1 MGGRAGEWWADSLFF
16 QPLSREDGTQ
26 SPGIQMMMMMMMAGE
41 LAMLMVLN
49 FRKHARAD
57 VEGLATR
64 WRYKY
69 SNDCV
74 MAAPSPNSPELG
86 E

>member
-1 MGGRAGEWWADSLFF
+1 
-16 QPLSREDGTQ
+16 
-26 SPGIQMMMMMMMAGE
+26 
-41 LAMLMVLN
+41 MLMVLN

-69 SNDCV
+69 SSDCV
-74 MAAPSPNSPELG
+74 MAASPNSPGWASKSKALPLIVHQLRL
-86 E
+86 